1 VASALFRHVIGVAL
15 PSEIPDEFI
24 STRKALNADPAVKL
38 VEKHVVLTALVRL
51 TENMVV
57 PPRLI
62 SRKRLV
68 GVVPLLP
75 ADAVFVMLISAA
87 ENGTLPVMVAEA
99 LV

>member
-1 VASALFRHVIGVAL
+1 LFRHVIEVAL
-15 PSEIPDEFI
+15 PSWIPDESI
-24 STRKALNADPAVKL
+24 PTRKALNADPAIKL
-38 VEKHVVLTALVRL
+38 VEKHAVLTAPLRL

>member
-1 VASALFRHVIGVAL
+1 LFRQSIGVPL
-15 PSEIPDEFI
+15 PSEIPDESI
-24 STRKALNADPAVKL
+24 PTRKALNADPAVKL
-38 VEKHVVLTALVRL
+38 VEKHVVFTALMRL
-51 TENMVV
+51 TGNMVV